1 MTMDFQIRKG
11 DIFFTQGT
19 GFVSSSILKI
29 TAWWS
34 ADSAAT
40 YSHTG
45 IFLDSEGK
53 TVEAL
58 PSGIK
63 SQDFFKAYKGK
74 KVFIVRPIQDPDLV
88 DAALKKVMADHFG
101 EIYPTWRLPL
111 FIFPPLA
118 RICASGILVCSEFV
132 GKFLWLAKLRH
143 DHFKGTAPD
152 TLVDEVRDSR
162 HFDIIFEGGI

>member
-1 MTMDFQIRKG
+1 MVDDIQKG

-34 ADSAAT
+34 ADCSAT

-45 IFLDSEGK
+45 IILDPLGK

-63 SQDFFKAYKGK
+63 SQFFDFAYKGK
-74 KVFIVRPIQDPDLV
+74 KVLVVRPLQQKDLI
-88 DAALKKVMADHFG
+88 DSALKQVMAEHFG

-111 FIFPPLA
+111 FLIPPLA
-118 RICASGILVCSEFV
+118 RLCASNILVCSEFV

-143 DHFKGTAPD
+143 GKFKGTAPD
-152 TLVDEVRDSR
+152 TLADEVRDSR
-162 HFDIIFEGGI
+162 HFEIIYEGIC